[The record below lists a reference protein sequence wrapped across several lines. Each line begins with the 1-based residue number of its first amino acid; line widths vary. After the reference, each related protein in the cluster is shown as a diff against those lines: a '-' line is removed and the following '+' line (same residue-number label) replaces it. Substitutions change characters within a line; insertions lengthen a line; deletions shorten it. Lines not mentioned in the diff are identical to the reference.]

1 MIELCA
7 GVPMAGN
14 NDIPVLSFSVAVW
27 TVKNLLN
34 VNCEYKNKAVVL

>member
-1 MIELCA
+1 MIEPYA

-27 TVKNLLN
+27 TAKTLLN
-34 VNCEYKNKAVVL
+34 VNCGYKN